1 MSTKEKLKARVL
13 LIPSDLKYAEM
24 KSFLVSIG
32 FNESNKGTSS
42 GSRVLFVS
50 DSEKLMFHKPHGN
63 QPMKKITIKQII
75 SVLKR
80 YNRI

>member
-13 LIPSDLKYAEM
+13 LIPSDLKYSEM

-32 FNESNKGTSS
+32 FNESNKGASS

-50 DSEKLMFHKPHGN
+50 DSEKLVFHKPHGD
-63 QPMKKITIKQII
+63 QCMKKITIKQIL
-75 SVLKR
+75 SVLKE
-80 YNRI
+80 YNKI

>member
-1 MSTKEKLKARVL
+1 
-13 LIPSDLKYAEM
+13 M
-24 KSFLVSIG
+24 KVFLVSFG
-32 FNESNKGTSS
+32 FNECNKGASS

-50 DSEKLMFHKPHGN
+50 DSEKLMIHNPHGN

-75 SVLKR
+75 YVLKG

>member
-32 FNESNKGTSS
+32 FNESNKGASS

-50 DSEKLMFHKPHGN
+50 DSEKLLFHKPHGDH
-63 QPMKKITIKQII
+63 PMKRITIKQII
-75 SVLKR
+75 SALKG
-80 YNRI
+80 YNKI